1 SQGLR
6 LETPAGHDVVRFPVV
21 ERIGQIDWRHGDVAV
36 LGVKGQHTV
45 GVLDELRAAVGSRS
59 MYNLPVVSAQN
70 GVANERE
77 ALRRF
82 ASVYGECVMSPC
94 GFTEPGVVA
103 AYAHPTP
110 GILDIGGV
118 PSGIDDVA
126 TAIAAAWRASGYE
139 SEAIPDVMRWK
150 YRKLIVNLAN
160 AVEVLCGPAAR
171 RGRLA
176 ELARAEGE
184 RCLAAAGVEVASEA
198 EDAAR
203 RGNHLV
209 VTRQPDTGSSTWQS
223 VQRGTGSVETDLLN
237 GEIALLGRL

>member
-1 SQGLR
+1 
-6 LETPAGHDVVRFPVV
+6 
-21 ERIGQIDWRHGDVAV
+21 
-36 LGVKGQHTV
+36 
-45 GVLDELRAAVGSRS
+45 
-59 MYNLPVVSAQN
+59 
-70 GVANERE
+70 
-77 ALRRF
+77 
-82 ASVYGECVMSPC
+82 
-94 GFTEPGVVA
+94 
-103 AYAHPTP
+103 
-110 GILDIGGV
+110 
-118 PSGIDDVA
+118 VA

-237 GEIALLGRL
+237 GEIALLGRLHDVATPVNELLQRTVSTLVSSGRVAGAWDEADLLAQLERDA